1 MKLLWF
7 TNTPSLATEKLTGT
21 FGIGGGWLESL
32 EKHFRAQTDAEVAVA
47 FYWDGTESIMR
58 FTEEG
63 REYFAIPSPNRGGKL
78 EKFKRRSK
86 GLIEGPEYID
96 YFEEIV
102 KEYKPDLIHVFGSE
116 KAFGLVA
123 SRVKIP
129 TVIWIQ
135 GNLTVYTHKWF
146 AGISKEEVL
155 KHTPQKQKIKS
166 TDMVSRYRM
175 YLNLAE
181 RERDIFRGCR
191 YYTGRTDWDR
201 RVASVLS
208 PGSSYFHC
216 EEILRDAFYQVDWQP
231 HEGRKELRLMT
242 TVQGN
247 LYKGMETI
255 IEVMQL
261 FRKLN
266 NKVRWRV
273 CGLKEGDGLIQLLE
287 KKYKVNFASLG
298 IDLLGKVN
306 SETLINELIEADI
319 FVHPSHIDNSPNSVC
334 EAMLVGTPVLA
345 TYAGGTPSLLENN
358 QEGLLVQPGDPYAMA
373 GAIMDLQQRP
383 DIAAQMAQ
391 AAKARAQQRQNPEQI
406 VQSLM
411 DIYQHILE
419 KENAPKKVDTLSM

>member
-32 EKHFRAQTDAEVAVA
+32 EKHFRANTDAEVAVA
-47 FYWDGTESIMR
+47 FYWDGTDSLMH

-63 REYFAIPSPNRGGKL
+63 REYFAIPSPHRGGKL

-86 GLIEGPEYID
+86 GLIEGPEYVS
-96 YFEEIV
+96 YFEDIV
-102 KEYKPDLIHVFGSE
+102 KQFNPDLIHVFGSE
-116 KAFGLVA
+116 KAYGLIA
-123 SRVKIP
+123 PRVKVP

-155 KHTPQKQKIKS
+155 KLTPQAQKIKS
-166 TDMVSRYRM
+166 MDMVSRYKY

-181 RERDIFRGCR
+181 REREIFSGCK

-201 RVASVLS
+201 RISSVLS
-208 PGSSYFHC
+208 PDSQYFHC
-216 EEILRDAFYQVDWQP
+216 EEILRDAFYQVDWEA
-231 HEGRKELRLMT
+231 HTGRDELRLMT
-242 TVQGN
+242 TIQGN
-247 LYKGMETI
+247 LYKGMETL
-255 IEVMQL
+255 IETMQIL
-261 FRKLN
+261 VNMGK
-266 NKVRWRV
+266 KIRWRV
-273 CGLKEGDGLIQLLE
+273 CGLKEGDGLIQLLQ
-287 KKYKVNFASLG
+287 KKYKKNLSSLG
-298 IDLLGKVN
+298 IDLLGRVN
-306 SETLINELIEADI
+306 PETLINELLEADV

-358 QEGLLVQPGDPYAMA
+358 REGLLVQPGDPYAMA
-373 GAIMDLQQRP
+373 GAILDLQQRP

-391 AAKARAQQRQNPEQI
+391 AAKSRAQQRQDPQQI
-406 VQSLM
+406 VQSLL

-419 KENAPKKVDTLSM
+419 KEREPSKVDSLSM